1 MKFRGYDKIGCLGTL
16 NLLHQVFGLQYKG
29 ENFVE
34 IYTYIVSFG
43 NELFPS
49 CTEWF
54 ITYNIHITRQL
65 SPIFL
70 LCWYYGRLATICIT
84 VHAGFQQANQW

>member
-49 CTEWF
+49 CTE
-54 ITYNIHITRQL
+54 
-65 SPIFL
+65 
-70 LCWYYGRLATICIT
+70 
-84 VHAGFQQANQW
+84 